1 MLDQARALA
10 ERKLGDGLQALGLA
24 PEPGKAAR
32 LLEFLALLAKW
43 NRTYNLTAIDDPL
56 EMVSRHLL
64 DSLSIAPYL
73 TGQRILDVGS
83 GAGLPGIPLAIWFP
97 GREFHLLDSNGKKV
111 RFLFQARLALELHA
125 AKAAGAINPDTG
137 EAYLPAEIAVYQSA
151 LADADTALAA
161 AELELT
167 NVTVHQARAES
178 LRDARGFDCITSRAF
193 AGLADMVRVSGHL
206 LAPGGCLLAMKATLG
221 EDELAGV
228 TTPYTIASRIRLEV
242 PGIAAE
248 RQLLKITR
256 QGTAAQ

>member
-1 MLDQARALA
+1 MFGPALA
-10 ERKLGDGLQALGLA
+10 IAQRKLAEGLQALGLA
-24 PEPGKAAR
+24 PEPGKVAR

-83 GAGLPGIPLAIWFP
+83 GGGLPGIPLAIWFP
-97 GREFHLLDSNGKKV
+97 EREFHLLDSNGKKV
-111 RFLFQARLALELHA
+111 RFLFQARLA
-125 AKAAGAINPDTG
+125 
-137 EAYLPAEIAVYQSA
+137 
-151 LADADTALAA
+151 
-161 AELELT
+161 LELT

-206 LAPGGCLLAMKATLG
+206 LTPGGCLLAMKAGLG

-242 PGIAAE
+242 PGIPAE

>member
-1 MLDQARALA
+1 MLDPARALA

-111 RFLFQARLALELHA
+111 RFLFQARLALELA
-125 AKAAGAINPDTG
+125 
-137 EAYLPAEIAVYQSA
+137 
-151 LADADTALAA
+151 
-161 AELELT
+161 
-167 NVTVHQARAES
+167 NVTVHQTRAES

>member
-1 MLDQARALA
+1 MLGPARALA
-10 ERKLGDGLQALGLA
+10 EQKLAEGLQALGLA
-24 PEPGKAAR
+24 PEPGKVAR

-83 GAGLPGIPLAIWFP
+83 GGGLPGIPLAIWFP

-111 RFLFQARLALELHA
+111 RFLFQARLALELA
-125 AKAAGAINPDTG
+125 
-137 EAYLPAEIAVYQSA
+137 
-151 LADADTALAA
+151 
-161 AELELT
+161 

-206 LAPGGCLLAMKATLG
+206 LAPGGCLLAMKAGLG

-242 PGIAAE
+242 PGIPAE